1 MSDAGMPLYPASTIA
16 KLFNL
21 TERRVQQLA
30 KEGVI
35 PKAER
40 GKYDLVGATRGYI
53 KYLQDRALG
62 QHAAPTDLQAEKL
75 RLTAA
80 TADEKELQVAQ
91 LRGDLIPAHVVSNL
105 WGDMVGAMRA
115 RLLALPPRLAS
126 KAIAATGLREIE
138 DFARTEVY
146 AALTELADHAEDSAN
161 IPADLETDS
170 AAAQING

>member
-1 MSDAGMPLYPASTIA
+1 MALTAQEWTVSGLSVELGLDRRTLGKHLKGVKPIREAGKSKYYYMAQVVQVLRGSSEAGSYEE
-16 KLFNL
+16 
-21 TERRVQQLA
+21 ER
-30 KEGVI
+30 
-35 PKAER
+35 
-40 GKYDLVGATRGYI
+40 T
-53 KYLQDRALG
+53 
-62 QHAAPTDLQAEKL
+62 
-75 RLTAA
+75 RLTKAQ
-80 TADEKELQVAQ
+80 ADHEELKVSEY
-91 LRGDLIPAHVVSNL
+91 RGDLIPSGVVSQL

-146 AALTELADHAEDSAN
+146 AALTELADHAEDSAD